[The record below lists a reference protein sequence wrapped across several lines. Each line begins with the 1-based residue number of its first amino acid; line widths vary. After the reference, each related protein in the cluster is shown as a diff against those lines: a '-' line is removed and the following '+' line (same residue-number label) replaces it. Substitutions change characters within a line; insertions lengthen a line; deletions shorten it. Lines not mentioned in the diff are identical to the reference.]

1 MAHRLLQDGDKGEEH
16 GQFANGH
23 GVFKDAQ
30 AADIQN
36 QTHGDKV
43 CEGHDGRGGGPGFDP
58 LVGDRHRV
66 VRGGVILADFVR
78 FGAEGSDRADAGQ
91 ILLDSLAIGA
101 SIDVVAS
108 FEETKQDGS
117 KEFYRAIVMTY
128 TRVGGTIDAIIG
140 SNATLEITDSIVD
153 VAAP

>member
-1 MAHRLLQDGDKGEEH
+1 MTVQTNASTSIAVSVAAPATHDAAGFNALTFTAIGEIVSTGEKGGAAALVTH
-16 GQFANGH
+16 SPLDTRTVAK
-23 GVFKDAQ
+23 FKGSVNYGSYA
-30 AADIQN
+30 IS
-36 QTHGDKV
+36 
-43 CEGHDGRGGGPGFDP
+43 
-58 LVGDRHRV
+58 
-66 VRGGVILADFVR
+66 LALDL
-78 FGAEGSDRADAGQ
+78 ADAGQ